1 MLKQTT
7 LDVVKALNPALL
19 KNVEDVEAL
28 NEDAAEFMDSVIT
41 KVHRSVVIYGQSGMG
56 KTHVVTNS
64 LIQHGLVE
72 GEDYVVLRSHT
83 TPLMLYVWLY
93 LMRDENKFVVLDDC
107 DGILANETGL
117 NLLKAAT
124 DNSFRQVG
132 WSSSNEL
139 FDPTTKDPI
148 PSSFEFN
155 GRVIITTNIRP
166 VTGRSRIANH
176 MDAIR
181 SRSAAFKFNLNLLE
195 EQLAQVFFMVLE
207 KDYLASDEDSA
218 ISNEEKLELLEFLLT
233 NISKARRVDLR
244 LPQIIAREIKSKKE
258 NWARRSLRLLE
269 AA

>member
-1 MLKQTT
+1 MLKKST
-7 LDVVKALNPALL
+7 LDIVKNLNPSLINKIEEVA
-19 KNVEDVEAL
+19 AL
-28 NEDAAEFMDSVIT
+28 NEDAAEFMDSVIN

-117 NLLKAAT
+117 NILKAAT

-132 WSSSNEL
+132 WSTTAEL
-139 FDPTTKDPI
+139 FNPITKEPI
-148 PSSFEFN
+148 PASFEFN

-166 VTGRSRIANH
+166 TTGRSRTANH

-181 SRSAAFKFNLNLLE
+181 SRAAAFKFNLNTVE

-207 KDYLASDEDSA
+207 KDYLASKKDSA
-218 ISNEEKLELLEFLLT
+218 ISHDEKLELLEFLLR
-233 NISKARRVDLR
+233 NIDKTRRVDLR
-244 LPQIIAREIKSKKE
+244 LPQIIAREMNSKRE
-258 NWARRSLRLLE
+258 NWERRSLRLLE

>member
-1 MLKQTT
+1 MLKQST
-7 LDVVKALNPALL
+7 LEIVKAINPKLETHIMDIDALT
-19 KNVEDVEAL
+19 
-28 NEDAAEFMDSVIT
+28 EDAHEFMDSVIN
-41 KVHRSVVIYGQSGMG
+41 KVHRAVVIYGQSGMG

-64 LIQHGLVE
+64 LIEHGLSE
-72 GEDYVVLRSHT
+72 GEDFVILRSHT

-124 DNSFRQVG
+124 DNSFRQIG
-132 WSSSNEL
+132 WNTTTEL
-139 FDPTTKDPI
+139 FNPITHDRI

-166 VTGRSRIANH
+166 VTGKSRTANH

-181 SRSAAFKFNLNLLE
+181 SRTTAFKFNLNTKE
-195 EQLAQVFFMVLE
+195 EQLAQIFYMVLE
-207 KDYLASDEDSA
+207 KDYLASAEESA
-218 ISNEEKLELLEFLLT
+218 ILETEKLELLEFLQT
-233 NISKARRVDLR
+233 NLDKARRLDLR
-244 LPQIIAREIKSKKE
+244 LPQTIAREIKSKKN
-258 NWARRSLRLLE
+258 NWERRSLRLLE

>member
-1 MLKQTT
+1 MLKKSTFDIVRT
-7 LDVVKALNPALL
+7 LNPSLL
-19 KNVEDVEAL
+19 RKVEDVEAL
-28 NEDAAEFMDSVIT
+28 NEDAAEFMNSVIT

-64 LIQHGLVE
+64 LMQHGLVE

-83 TPLMLYVWLY
+83 SPLMLFIWLY

-117 NLLKAAT
+117 NILKAAT

-132 WSSSNEL
+132 WNSTNDIFNPATNES
-139 FDPTTKDPI
+139 I

-155 GRVIITTNIRP
+155 GRIIITTNIRP
-166 VTGRSRIANH
+166 ITGRSRNAFH

-181 SRSAAFKFNLNLLE
+181 SRAAAFKFNLNSAE
-195 EQLAQVFFMVLE
+195 EQLAQIFYMILE
-207 KDYLASDEDSA
+207 KDYLATNQDSA
-218 ISNEEKLELLEFLLT
+218 ISNDEKLDLLKFLLA

-244 LPQIIAREIKSKKE
+244 LPQIIAREMKSKKE
-258 NWARRSLRLLE
+258 NWERRSLRLLE

>member
-1 MLKQTT
+1 MLKKSTF
-7 LDVVKALNPALL
+7 DVVKNLNPSLIS
-19 KNVEDVEAL
+19 KIEDVEAL
-28 NEDAAEFMDSVIT
+28 NEEAAEFMDSVIT

-132 WSSSNEL
+132 WSSTNQLFNPVTNE
-139 FDPTTKDPI
+139 PI
-148 PSSFEFN
+148 PSSFEFH
-155 GRVIITTNIRP
+155 GRIIITTNIRP
-166 VTGRSRIANH
+166 VVGRSRVANH

-181 SRSAAFKFNLNLLE
+181 SRSAAFKFNLNSLD

-207 KDYLASDEDSA
+207 KNYLSSYEDSN
-218 ISNEEKLELLEFLLT
+218 ISKEETLELLEFLQR
-233 NISKARRVDLR
+233 NVSKARRVDLR
-244 LPQIIAREIKSKKE
+244 LPQIIAREMKSKKE
-258 NWARRSLRLLE
+258 NWERRSLRLLE

>member
-1 MLKQTT
+1 MLKQSTF
-7 LDVVKALNPALL
+7 DVVKALNPALL
-19 KNVEDVEAL
+19 TKIEDVEAL

-64 LIQHGLVE
+64 LKEHGLVE

-93 LMRDENKFVVLDDC
+93 LMRDESKFVVLDDC

-124 DNSFRQVG
+124 DNTFRQVG
-132 WSSSNEL
+132 WSTTNEL
-139 FDPTTKDPI
+139 FNPVTNERI

-166 VTGRSRIANH
+166 IVGRSRIANH

-181 SRSAAFKFNLNLLE
+181 SRAAAFKFNLNTVD
-195 EQLAQVFFMVLE
+195 EQLAQVFYMVLE
-207 KDYLASDEDSA
+207 KDYLASKEDSA
-218 ISNEEKLELLEFLLT
+218 ISNDEKLELLEFLQK
-233 NISKARRVDLR
+233 NVDKARRIDLR
-244 LPQIIAREIKSKKE
+244 LPQIIAREMKSKKE
-258 NWARRSLRLLE
+258 NWDRRSLRLLE

>member
-1 MLKQTT
+1 MLKKST
-7 LDVVKALNPALL
+7 LDIVEALNPTLIEKI
-19 KNVEDVEAL
+19 KNIEAL
-28 NEDAAEFMDSVIT
+28 NEDASEFMDSVIK

-83 TPLMLYVWLY
+83 TPLMLYIWLY
-93 LMRDENKFVVLDDC
+93 LMHEENKFVVLDDC

-132 WSSSNEL
+132 WNSSTEL
-139 FDPTTKDPI
+139 FHPVTKEPI

-155 GRVIITTNIRP
+155 GRIIITTNIRP
-166 VTGRSRIANH
+166 VTGRSRVANH

-181 SRSAAFKFNLNLLE
+181 SRSAAFKFNLNSVD

-207 KDYLASDEDSA
+207 KDYLSFSEDIN
-218 ISNEEKLELLEFLLT
+218 ISEQEKIELLEFLQT
-233 NISKARRVDLR
+233 NVDKARRLDLR

-258 NWARRSLRLLE
+258 NWERRSLRLLE

>member
-1 MLKQTT
+1 MLKQSTME
-7 LDVVKALNPALL
+7 LVQGLNPALIS
-19 KNVEDVEAL
+19 KIEEIEAL

-132 WSSSNEL
+132 WSTSSEL
-139 FDPTTKDPI
+139 FNPITNERI

-181 SRSAAFKFNLNLLE
+181 SRSAAFKFNLNTLD

-207 KDYLASDEDSA
+207 KDYLSKSEDSN
-218 ISNEEKLELLEFLLT
+218 ISEEEKIELLEFLQT
-233 NISKARRVDLR
+233 NVSKARRVDLR
-244 LPQIIAREIKSKKE
+244 LPQIVAREMKSKKE
-258 NWARRSLRLLE
+258 NWERRSLRLLE